1 MVLAE
6 ASKTDVTVGEVFS
19 VKLSVAGPAGT
30 VWKIPAEVGDEQVEL
45 RTPST
50 PGPPS
55 TSPPPPG
62 THRYEAVAFALGEA
76 EVPPIPVE
84 YRLPD
89 GTEGEVSSEP
99 IPLRILSVLPKDS
112 EEQKLIDVRAPL
124 AVSIGRAFWL
134 SVGLLLFVL
143 AAAVFWFVRRRRQ
156 AAVPE
161 TPREPPVPPDSE
173 ALGALDR
180 LAASGL
186 AARGE
191 FKAFYVELTQIAKRY
206 LERRLGA
213 PVLEMTTAEM
223 VAFIRDHAHSQLLL
237 SPVKDLAGA
246 ADLVKFA
253 RGAALVQ
260 ETERHLAAVRDWIGQ
275 LEARLRPSVSRKDE
289 AA

>member
-1 MVLAE
+1 MVTAE

-19 VKLSVAGPAGT
+19 VELSVAGPEGT
-30 VWKIPAEVGDEQVEL
+30 VWQIPVEAGDEQVEL
-45 RTPST
+45 RTP
-50 PGPPS
+50 GPPG
-55 TSPPPPG
+55 TPPLPPG

-112 EEQKLIDVRAPL
+112 EEQKLIDVRAPIS
-124 AVSIGRAFWL
+124 VSIGRAFWL
-134 SVGLLLFVL
+134 AVAVLVLGL
-143 AAAVFWFVRRRRQ
+143 AAAVFWIVRRMRP
-156 AAVPE
+156 AAAPE
-161 TPREPPVPPDSE
+161 ATREPPVPPDTE
-173 ALGALDR
+173 ALVALDR

-191 FKAFYVELTQIAKRY
+191 VKAYYIELTQIAKRY

-213 PVLEMTTAEM
+213 PVLEMTSAEM
-223 VAFIRDHAHSQLLL
+223 AAFIRDHAHSQVLL

-260 ETERHLAAVRDWIGQ
+260 ETERHLGAVREWIGQ
-275 LEARLRPSVSRKDE
+275 LEARLRPPVSKEGE